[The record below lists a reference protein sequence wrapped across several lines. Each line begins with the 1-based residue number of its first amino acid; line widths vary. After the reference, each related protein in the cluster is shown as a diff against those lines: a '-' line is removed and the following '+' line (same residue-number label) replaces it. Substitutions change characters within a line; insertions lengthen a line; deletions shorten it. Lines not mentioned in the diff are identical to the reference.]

1 MSDIV
6 EELRTTSPDDYD
18 DCAAVMEKAA
28 DEIKRLRAALEP
40 FALVVP
46 FDFAADDEPVL
57 MRIKAS
63 AFRRARAELEAK
75 DA

>member
-1 MSDIV
+1 MSKLEMPIEDFAI
-6 EELRTTSPDDYD
+6 
-18 DCAAVMEKAA
+18 AVSKENARLNA
-28 DEIKRLRAALEP
+28 EIERLRAALEP